1 MSITKL
7 ETGPDYTESYANCG
21 EILVF
26 GHNDLDMIGCMINI
40 EYRFPD
46 VPKKY
51 FHTNYANIPELVA
64 EILAYQKENGNQ
76 HLLIPDVS
84 FSDNK
89 EHLTTLYNAFEHV
102 THIDH
107 HLYPDG
113 FWDDYPNMKVVW
125 DKSKSATLLCNEY
138 FGNTG
143 KNPNLDKLSYIIDVY
158 DLWQKDDPAFQVSQD
173 LNQYFWT
180 HGTTDL
186 AGVIINNSYKLPDD
200 YVSEVKKSHEDFA
213 KALEDYES
221 RNLIHRVG
229 NVTVAF
235 VQEWFNQILVKEMD
249 NGQDIVIGANQY
261 GIMRVRI
268 NQDSAFEDWQL
279 DKLRL
284 ELTGTKD
291 IGHMHAFTY
300 KVAGS
305 VDFEKIMAE
314 VKNILSK
321 IGDL

>member
-1 MSITKL
+1 MIISREDEMAI
-7 ETGPDYTESYANCG
+7 ENCG
-21 EILVF
+21 ELLVMS
-26 GHNDLDMIGCMINI
+26 HNDADACGCMLNI
-40 EYRFPD
+40 EYKWPD
-46 VPKKY
+46 IPKKY
-51 FHTNYANIPELVA
+51 FHTNYANIPEIVQ
-64 EILAYQKENGNQ
+64 EILDYQKENGNQ

-138 FGNTG
+138 LGNKG
-143 KNPNLDKLSYIIDVY
+143 KNANLDKLSYIIDVY
-158 DLWQKDDPAFQVSQD
+158 DLWQKDDPAFGVSQD
-173 LNQYFWT
+173 FNQYFWT

-186 AGVIINNSYKLPDD
+186 AQVIINNSYRLPDD
-200 YVSEVKKSHEDFA
+200 YVSEVQKSHMEFEQ
-213 KALEDYES
+213 ALMDYEN
-221 RNLIHRVG
+221 RNLIHRFDK
-229 NVTVAF
+229 VTVAF
-235 VQEWFNQILVKEMD
+235 IQEWFNQVLIKEMD

-261 GIMRVRI
+261 GIIRVRI
-268 NQDSAFEDWQL
+268 NQDSPYKDWQL

-300 KVAGS
+300 KVHGS
-305 VDFEKIMAE
+305 VSFDKIMAE
-314 VKNILSK
+314 VKNVLSK
-321 IGDL
+321 IGEL